1 MTDNYKPLENEGHV
15 VNITDNDYQR
25 FYVDHSMFKFGHLIE
40 GIKCK
45 LIDTSRSDLKAE
57 NKNLKHKKWLNDGVE
72 VEVLKVGALSWQ
84 KGKLK
89 LKVTVEFCPDE
100 PELNL
105 NEFRENQE

>member
-1 MTDNYKPLENEGHV
+1 MTDNYKHLKNEAHV
-15 VNITDNDYQR
+15 VHIIDQDVHR
-25 FYVDHSMFKFGHLIE
+25 FYVDESMFKLGHLIE

-45 LIDTSRSDLKAE
+45 LIDLSRKDLHTE
-57 NKNLKHKKWLNDGVE
+57 NEKINRKKWLHDGVE
-72 VEVLKVGALSWQ
+72 VEVLKVGALDWQ

-105 NEFRENQE
+105 DEFREN

>member
-1 MTDNYKPLENEGHV
+1 MTDNYKPLENEAHAI
-15 VNITDNDYQR
+15 NIIDQDLHR
-25 FYVDHSMFKFGHLIE
+25 FYVDQSMFKLGHLIE

-45 LIDTSRSDLKAE
+45 LIDLSRGDLKAE
-57 NKNLKHKKWLNDGVE
+57 NKNLNWKKWLNDGLE
-72 VEVLKVGALSWQ
+72 VEVLKVGALAWQ

-105 NEFRENQE
+105 DEFRENQG